1 MRRLDKPGQGSDRRI
16 FVYHVQNGRASDL
29 AATLGKTLLGGSG
42 QQYQSSE
49 PPPVPM
55 TAGPPGENAQGSPP
69 NPPAPIQPPPNEG
82 QGVSVGGGAAM
93 PGVNITADTV
103 NNSLVILATPQQYQ
117 TIRNALAE
125 LDIAPLQV
133 FLEAAIAE
141 ITLDDNLKFGVQYSF
156 SDAHNTVT
164 YTNNSQST
172 AIAPEVPGFS
182 YIYTNGASIKII
194 LSTIAEKT
202 HVNVISSP
210 KVLVLNNQPAS
221 LQVGDRVPIVTQ
233 QAISTIG
240 SSPPIVNSVQY
251 QDTGVILKV
260 TPRVNAGGLV
270 LMDITQEVSD
280 VVNTTTSGIDSPTI
294 QERKINSAVAVQDG
308 ETVALGGLIQDSR
321 SRGRSGIPY
330 LQDIPIL
337 GHLFGKTT
345 NEDKRTELMVL
356 ITPHVVDNLEKAR
369 GITDELRHKM
379 PTLQPLFER
388 GP

>member
-1 MRRLDKPGQGSDRRI
+1 MNVS
-16 FVYHVQNGRASDL
+16 
-29 AATLGKTLLGGSG
+29 GGS
-42 QQYQSSE
+42 
-49 PPPVPM
+49 
-55 TAGPPGENAQGSPP
+55 
-69 NPPAPIQPPPNEG
+69 
-82 QGVSVGGGAAM
+82 AM

-125 LDIAPLQV
+125 LDITPLQV

-164 YTNNSQST
+164 FTNNDQNTS
-172 AIAPEVPGFS
+172 IAPEVPGFS

-194 LSTIAEKT
+194 LSTIATKT

-210 KVLVLNNQPAS
+210 KVLVLNNQAAS

-240 SSPPIVNSVQY
+240 GNPPIVNSVQY

-280 VVNTTTSGIDSPTI
+280 VINTTTSNIDSPTI
-294 QERKINSAVAVQDG
+294 QERKINSSVAVQDG

-337 GHLFGKTT
+337 GHLFGQTN

-369 GITDELRHKM
+369 GITAELRRKM
-379 PTLQPLFER
+379 PAVQSLFDR